1 MNFSE
6 PITYIISQLTII
18 GQALVTIVKV
28 IINISIVIFEF
39 ISQLLKLVTS

>member
-6 PITYIISQLTII
+6 PIAYIISQLTII

-28 IINISIVIFEF
+28 IINIAVVIFEF
-39 ISQLLKLVTS
+39 VSQLLKLVPN